1 MTKTFFPL
9 ASALALLALASCGN
23 TDAIK
28 TAGTLGGSSVG
39 AAVSTAI
46 GASGPWGYVAS
57 IASTA
62 VGGFAGNMVTRLFL
76 PDTTKSIKT
85 ALETALNE
93 PTTGKV
99 FEWGP
104 AGKPPSGIVA
114 TTGALFTSPT
124 GGKCRPFTMSVG
136 IPAAAPAAPTA
147 EEAKTASSMTA
158 IADATAKVGDAAK
171 VTSQVSK
178 IGGESTAGIGNA
190 AGDVSSIAGKA
201 KDVSKILGGVPGFGS
216 KTKITESFGTACLD
230 AKGVWSTVKA

>member
-1 MTKTFFPL
+1 MNKFSLVLSAVALVSL
-9 ASALALLALASCGN
+9 AGCGN

-39 AAVSTAI
+39 AAVSQAI
-46 GASGPWGYVAS
+46 GATGPWGYVAS

-76 PDTTKSIKT
+76 PDTTKSIKS

-114 TTGALFTSPT
+114 TTGGLFTSPT
-124 GGKCRPFTMSVG
+124 GGSCRPFTMSVG
-136 IPAAAPAAPTA
+136 MPAPVSAPTA
-147 EEAKTASSMTA
+147 ETKTSSSLTA
-158 IADATAKVGDAAK
+158 IGDASGKVGDAAK

-178 IGGESTAGIGNA
+178 IGGDSTEGLGNT
-190 AGDVSSIAGKA
+190 AGDVGDVAKKA
-201 KDVSKILGGVPGFGS
+201 KEATKILGGIPGFGGKS
-216 KTKITESFGTACLD
+216 KITESFGTACKD
-230 AKGVWSTVKA
+230 AKGVWQTVKA